1 MLSLMLASEN
11 LAFSIALVLMIMIAV
26 LEGVAALLG
35 AGMSSALESLL
46 PESDLSPHTEV
57 GQVDAD
63 TALSRFLGWLRIGEV
78 PLLMLLVIF
87 LFSFGLSGLLL
98 QGLFQAITGW
108 LAPGWLAV
116 PLVFVASLPL
126 VRLGGGVLQAVMPRD
141 ETTAVT
147 EDSLLGRIAVITLGT
162 ARQNYPAEARVKDQ
176 HGYTHYLQLEPDAEG
191 DEFLQ
196 GTEVLLLSRQGAV
209 YKGIKNINPH
219 LSDQDQSRS

>member
-26 LEGVAALLG
+26 LEGLAALLG

-98 QGLFQAITGW
+98 QGLLQALTGW

>member
-26 LEGVAALLG
+26 LEGIAALLG
-35 AGMSSALESLL
+35 VGMSSALESVL
-46 PESDLSPHTEV
+46 PESELSPHTEV

-87 LFSFGLSGLLL
+87 LFSFGLLGILL
-98 QGLFQAITGW
+98 QGVFQAITGW

-116 PLVFVASLPL
+116 PLVLVASLPL

-162 ARQNYPAEARVKDQ
+162 ARQHYPAEARVKDQ

-209 YKGIKNINPH
+209 YKGIKNSNPH

>member
-11 LAFSIALVLMIMIAV
+11 LAFSIALVLMIMIAL
-26 LEGVAALLG
+26 LEGLAALLG

-87 LFSFGLSGLLL
+87 LFSFGLLGLLL
-98 QGLFQAITGW
+98 QGLFQALTGW

-116 PLVFVASLPL
+116 PLVLVASLPL

-219 LSDQDQSRS
+219 LSDQDQIRS

>member
-46 PESDLSPHTEV
+46 PDSELNPHTEV

-98 QGLFQAITGW
+98 QGLFQALTGW

-147 EDSLLGRIAVITLGT
+147 GDSLLGRIAVITLGT

-209 YKGIKNINPH
+209 YKGIRNINPH

>member
-46 PESDLSPHTEV
+46 PESELSPHTEV

-87 LFSFGLSGLLL
+87 LFSFGLLGILL
-98 QGLFQAITGW
+98 QGLFQALTGW

>member
-46 PESDLSPHTEV
+46 PESELSPHTEV

-116 PLVFVASLPL
+116 PLVLVASLPL

-209 YKGIKNINPH
+209 YKGIKNSNPH

>member
-11 LAFSIALVLMIMIAV
+11 MAFSIALVLMLMIAV
-26 LEGVAALLG
+26 LEGVAALFG

-57 GQVDAD
+57 GQIDAD

-87 LFSFGLSGLLL
+87 LLSFGLLGLLL
-98 QGLFQAITGW
+98 QALLHNLTGM

-116 PLVFVASLPL
+116 PVVLALSLPL
-126 VRLGGGVLQAVMPRD
+126 VRLGGGVLQAIMPRD

-162 ARQNYPAEARVKDQ
+162 ARAGYPAEARVRDQ
-176 HGYTHYLQLEPDAEG
+176 HGYSHYVQLEPDNTL
-191 DEFLQ
+191 DEFVR

-209 YKGIKNINPH
+209 YKGIVNPNPH
-219 LSDQDQSRS
+219 LSEQR

>member
-26 LEGVAALLG
+26 LEGLAALLG

-98 QGLFQAITGW
+98 QGWLQALTGW

>member
-26 LEGVAALLG
+26 LEGLAALLG

-98 QGLFQAITGW
+98 QGLLQALTGW

-219 LSDQDQSRS
+219 LSDQDQIRS

>member
-46 PESDLSPHTEV
+46 PESELSPHTEV
-57 GQVDAD
+57 GQADAD

-98 QGLFQAITGW
+98 QGLFQALTGW